1 MKKGKRLAAVL
12 LLLCLLVS
20 AVPVYAAGDTIVDW
34 TKKGTVSVTLKVGEE
49 TVSGAELT
57 LYLVADAGSV
67 NSNLSYSYTTD
78 FAGCGIDIK
87 NLNRKEA
94 ASELAQYAKD
104 NNLTC
109 LKKQATDANGT
120 VKFENLPLGLYL
132 VVQTGSVKGFSD
144 CAPFLAAAPYYDA
157 NQNGWLYDVDAT
169 PKADIIRQ
177 MDLTVKK
184 LWNDDGKNRPSS
196 VTIELCQGDT
206 VKDTV
211 VLDSS
216 NSWTYTWVDLEK
228 RDDWSVKEINVP
240 KHYTATYKQNDT
252 LYTVTNTKNVESSS
266 GGGSSSNT
274 GKLIQTGQLNWP
286 VPFLACAGL
295 LLFAAGWALVFLKK
309 EKDHA

>member
-12 LLLCLLVS
+12 LLLFLLVS
-20 AVPVYAAGDTIVDW
+20 AVPVYAADTIVDW

-49 TVSGAELT
+49 TVSGAELA
-57 LYLVADAGSV
+57 LYLVANAGSV
-67 NSNLSYSYTTD
+67 HSNLSYTYTTD

-94 ASELAQYAKD
+94 ASELAQFAKD

-109 LKKQATDANGT
+109 FNNQTTDANGT

-177 MDLTVKK
+177 IDLTVKK
-184 LWNDDGKNRPSS
+184 LWNDDGANRPSS
-196 VTIELCQGDT
+196 VTIQLRQGDA

-240 KHYTATYKQNDT
+240 KHYTATYKQNGT

-266 GGGSSSNT
+266 DT
-274 GKLIQTGQLNWP
+274 EKLIQTGQLNWP
-286 VPFLACAGL
+286 IPFLACTGL

-309 EKDHA
+309 EKNHA